1 MTRTLVTN
9 AIAALLALPLF
20 AAPVAALPQDQ
31 TVFTSFE
38 DISPNTAVGELIV
51 VGVWPNSANFTG
63 DAFAGV
69 IGDFSLYHSGLKS
82 WMVVTNGTGVISFEI
97 DAAVVEFY
105 AKVLSL
111 AMRSTV
117 ITAFDAFG
125 VIVGVPVTVS
135 PGTGW
140 QLISLSGAI
149 AWIEVVNLDHQQ
161 MNAIDDFGFTPVPDP
176 DGDGVDSPFDN
187 CSLRANPAQDDTDGD
202 GCGNLCDADYG
213 QSGTVSIADFGAYAQ
228 NFGTTNNLY
237 QHTPPIN
244 ATTTVSIGDF
254 GFYAQN
260 FGKAPGPSGTTAG
273 TTACP

>member
-1 MTRTLVTN
+1 MTRTLVPN
-9 AIAALLALPLF
+9 AIAALLALTLL
-20 AAPVAALPQDQ
+20 AAPAASLPQDQ

-38 DISPNTAVGELIV
+38 EIDPNTAVGELIV
-51 VGVWPNSANFTG
+51 VGVWPNSANLTG

-82 WMVVTNGTGVISFEI
+82 WMVVTNGTGVITFEI

-149 AWIEVVNLDHQQ
+149 ARIEVENLDKRQ

-176 DGDGVDSPFDN
+176 DGDGIDSPFDN
-187 CSLRANPAQDDTDGD
+187 CSLRANPAQDDTDAD
-202 GCGNLCDADYG
+202 GCGNLCDADYV
-213 QSGTVSIADFGAYAQ
+213 QSGTVSIADFGRFALC
-228 NFGTTNNLY
+228 FGTPDEIC
-237 QHTPPIN
+237 QHAEPIGGRL
-244 ATTTVSIGDF
+244 VGIGDF
-254 GFYAQN
+254 GFFVNSFAI
-260 FGKAPGPSGTTAG
+260 GPGPSGTTSG
-273 TTACP
+273 TKACP

>member
-1 MTRTLVTN
+1 MTRTLVPN
-9 AIAALLALPLF
+9 AIAALLALTLF
-20 AAPVAALPQDQ
+20 AAPAASLPQDQ

-38 DISPNTAVGELIV
+38 EIDPNTAVGELIV
-51 VGVWPNSANFTG
+51 VGVSPDSADFTG

-69 IGDFSLYHSGLKS
+69 IGVFDLYHSGIKS
-82 WMVVTNGTGVISFEI
+82 WMVVTNGTGVISFET

-105 AKVLSL
+105 AKVLGL
-111 AMRSTV
+111 AMRDTV

-149 AWIEVVNLDHQQ
+149 AQITVQNLDHQQ
-161 MNAIDDFGFTPVPDP
+161 MNGIDDFGFTPVPDP
-176 DGDGVDSPFDN
+176 DGDGIDSPFDN
-187 CSLRANPAQDDTDGD
+187 CSVRANPAQDDTDGD

-213 QSGTVSIADFGAYAQ
+213 QSGTVSIADFGRFALC
-228 NFGTTNNLY
+228 FGTPDEIC
-237 QHTPPIN
+237 QHAEPIGGRL
-244 ATTTVSIGDF
+244 VGIGDF
-254 GFYAQN
+254 GFFAGN
-260 FGKAPGPSGTTAG
+260 FGTVPGPSGTTAG

>member
-1 MTRTLVTN
+1 MTRTLVPN
-9 AIAALLALPLF
+9 AIAALLALTLL
-20 AAPVAALPQDQ
+20 AAPAASLPQDQ

-38 DISPNTAVGELIV
+38 EIDPNTAVGELIV
-51 VGVWPNSANFTG
+51 VGVWPNSAYLTG

-125 VIVGVPVTVS
+125 VIVGAPVTVS

-149 AWIEVVNLDHQQ
+149 ARIEVENLDKRQ

-213 QSGTVSIADFGAYAQ
+213 QSGRVSIADFGGFLQ
-228 NFGTTNNLY
+228 CFGTANEAC
-237 QHTPPIN
+237 QHAEPIGGRL
-244 ATTTVSIGDF
+244 VGIGDF
-254 GFYAQN
+254 GFFVGN
-260 FGKAPGPSGTTAG
+260 FGAVPGPSGTTSG
-273 TTACP
+273 TKACP

>member
-1 MTRTLVTN
+1 
-9 AIAALLALPLF
+9 
-20 AAPVAALPQDQ
+20 
-31 TVFTSFE
+31 
-38 DISPNTAVGELIV
+38 VGELIV

-125 VIVGVPVTVS
+125 VIVGAPVTVS

-149 AWIEVVNLDHQQ
+149 ARIEVENLDKRQ

-213 QSGTVSIADFGAYAQ
+213 QSGVVNVADFGQFLQCFSTANEACQ
-228 NFGTTNNLY
+228 HAEPIGGRLVGT
-237 QHTPPIN
+237 
-244 ATTTVSIGDF
+244 GDF
-254 GFYAQN
+254 GFFVNN
-260 FGKAPGPSGTTAG
+260 FGTAPGPSGTTSG
-273 TTACP
+273 TKACP

>member
-1 MTRTLVTN
+1 MTRTLVPN
-9 AIAALLALPLF
+9 AIAALLALTLL
-20 AAPVAALPQDQ
+20 AAPAASLPQDQ

-38 DISPNTAVGELIV
+38 EIDPNTAVGELIV
-51 VGVWPNSANFTG
+51 VGVWPNSANLTG

-125 VIVGVPVTVS
+125 VIVGAPVTVS

-149 AWIEVVNLDHQQ
+149 ARIEVENLDKRQ

-176 DGDGVDSPFDN
+176 DGDGIDSPFDN
-187 CSLRANPAQDDTDGD
+187 CSLRANPAQDDTDAD
-202 GCGNLCDADYG
+202 GCGNLCDADYA
-213 QSGTVSIADFGAYAQ
+213 QSGTVSIADFGRFALC
-228 NFGTTNNLY
+228 FGTPDEIC
-237 QHTPPIN
+237 QHAEPIGGRL
-244 ATTTVSIGDF
+244 VGIGDF
-254 GFYAQN
+254 GFFVNSFAIV
-260 FGKAPGPSGTTAG
+260 PGPSGTTSG
-273 TTACP
+273 TKACP

>member
-20 AAPVAALPQDQ
+20 AAPAAALPQDQ

-51 VGVWPNSANFTG
+51 VGVSPDSADFTG

-69 IGDFSLYHSGLKS
+69 IGVFDLYHSGIKS
-82 WMVVTNGTGVISFEI
+82 WMVVTNGTGVITFET

-105 AKVLSL
+105 TKVLGI
-111 AMRSTV
+111 AMRDTV

-125 VIVGVPVTVS
+125 EIVGVPVTVS

-140 QLISLSGAI
+140 QLISFSGAI
-149 AWIEVVNLDHQQ
+149 AQITVQNLDHQQ
-161 MNAIDDFGFTPVPDP
+161 MNGIDDFGFTPVPDP
-176 DGDGVDSPFDN
+176 DGDGLDSPFDN

-213 QSGTVSIADFGAYAQ
+213 QSGRVSIADFGQ
-228 NFGTTNNLY
+228 FLQCFGTPNEVC
-237 QHTPPIN
+237 QHSEP
-244 ATTTVSIGDF
+244 VGGRLVGIGDF
-254 GFYAQN
+254 GFFVGN
-260 FGKAPGPSGTTAG
+260 FGTVPGPSGTTAG